1 MSVVTSAPAR
11 KGRIPELLLLI
22 IALGIGL
29 LAYFLVHIGTGGS
42 GLPDNFTTIAAVAGV
57 VVAVA
62 HLAIRWRAPYA
73 DPILFPAA
81 LLLNGLGLAMIYR
94 IDLADETGAVKGQ
107 LQLTVVSIV
116 LMTLTVLLLRN
127 HRILRNYMWVSLVA
141 GIGLLLL
148 PMVPGLGKAA
158 YGARIWISL
167 GGFSFQPAELAKIFF
182 AIFFAAYLAQERD
195 NLSLAGP
202 KILGMRFPKMRHVM
216 PILLAWGLSMGVLAL
231 EKDFG
236 TALLFFGLFV
246 ALLYVAT
253 ERVSWLV
260 IGGTL
265 AAVGIF
271 AIVQMVPHIQAR
283 FVVWQHAL
291 DPDVYDAQYGSYQL
305 VQGLFGMASGGLFGT
320 GFGEGYPTK
329 SFAAN
334 SDFIVASFGEEI
346 GLTGLLALLCIYL
359 IIVIRGIRTA
369 IHLRDGFGKLL
380 ATGLS
385 FTIALQCFVVV
396 GGVTRLIPLT
406 GLAMPFL
413 AHGGSALLTNWII
426 IGLLLRMSDASRR
439 PANTDPLP
447 PREMLAH
454 IEELASDEEDV
465 ILGDDDGDSQLTEVV
480 KIR

>member
-42 GLPDNFTTIAAVAGV
+42 GLPDNFTTIAVVAGV
-57 VVAVA
+57 VVAAA

-385 FTIALQCFVVV
+385 FTVALQCFVVV

-454 IEELASDEEDV
+454 IEELPSDEEDV
-465 ILGDDDGDSQLTEVV
+465 ILSDDDGDSQLTEVV
-480 KIR
+480 RIR

>member
-42 GLPDNFTTIAAVAGV
+42 GLPDNFTTIAVVAGV
-57 VVAVA
+57 VVAAA
-62 HLAIRWRAPYA
+62 HLAIRWTAPYA

-202 KILGMRFPKMRHVM
+202 KILGMRLPKMRHVM

-385 FTIALQCFVVV
+385 FTVALQCFVVV

-454 IEELASDEEDV
+454 IEELPSDEEDV

-480 KIR
+480 RIR

>member
-42 GLPDNFTTIAAVAGV
+42 GLPDNFTTIAVVAGV
-57 VVAVA
+57 VVAAA
-62 HLAIRWRAPYA
+62 HLAIRWTAPYA

-454 IEELASDEEDV
+454 IEELASNEEDV

>member
-385 FTIALQCFVVV
+385 FTVALQCFVVV

-454 IEELASDEEDV
+454 IEELPSDEEDV
-465 ILGDDDGDSQLTEVV
+465 ILSDDDGDSQLTEVV
-480 KIR
+480 RIR

>member
-42 GLPDNFTTIAAVAGV
+42 GLPDNFTTIAVVAGV
-57 VVAVA
+57 VVAAA
-62 HLAIRWRAPYA
+62 HLAIRWTAPYA

-385 FTIALQCFVVV
+385 FTVALQCFVVV

-454 IEELASDEEDV
+454 IEELPSDEEDV

-480 KIR
+480 RIR

>member
-385 FTIALQCFVVV
+385 FTVALQCFVVV

-454 IEELASDEEDV
+454 IEELPSDEEDV

-480 KIR
+480 RIR

>member
-42 GLPDNFTTIAAVAGV
+42 GLPDNFTTIAVVAGV
-57 VVAVA
+57 VVAAA
-62 HLAIRWRAPYA
+62 HLAIRWTAPYA

-385 FTIALQCFVVV
+385 FTVALQCFVVV

-454 IEELASDEEDV
+454 IEELPSDEEDV

>member
-1 MSVVTSAPAR
+1 M
-11 KGRIPELLLLI
+11 
-22 IALGIGL
+22 
-29 LAYFLVHIGTGGS
+29 
-42 GLPDNFTTIAAVAGV
+42 
-57 VVAVA
+57 
-62 HLAIRWRAPYA
+62 
-73 DPILFPAA
+73 
-81 LLLNGLGLAMIYR
+81 
-94 IDLADETGAVKGQ
+94 
-107 LQLTVVSIV
+107 
-116 LMTLTVLLLRN
+116 
-127 HRILRNYMWVSLVA
+127 
-141 GIGLLLL
+141 
-148 PMVPGLGKAA
+148 PGLGKAA

-202 KILGMRFPKMRHVM
+202 KILGMRLPKMRHVM

-454 IEELASDEEDV
+454 IEELPSDEEDV
-465 ILGDDDGDSQLTEVV
+465 ILSDDDGDSQLTEVV
-480 KIR
+480 RIR

>member
-42 GLPDNFTTIAAVAGV
+42 GLPDNFTTIAVVAGV
-57 VVAVA
+57 VVAAA
-62 HLAIRWRAPYA
+62 HLAIRWTAPYA

-385 FTIALQCFVVV
+385 FTVALQCFVVV

-454 IEELASDEEDV
+454 IEELPSDEEDV
-465 ILGDDDGDSQLTEVV
+465 ILSDDDGDSQLTEVV
-480 KIR
+480 RIR

>member
-42 GLPDNFTTIAAVAGV
+42 GLPDNFTTIAVVAGV
-57 VVAVA
+57 VVAAA
-62 HLAIRWRAPYA
+62 HLAIRWTAPYA

-305 VQGLFGMASGGLFGT
+305 VQGLFGMASGGLLGT

-385 FTIALQCFVVV
+385 FTVALQCFVVV

-454 IEELASDEEDV
+454 IEELPSDEEDV

-480 KIR
+480 RIR

>member
-454 IEELASDEEDV
+454 IEELASNEEDV

>member
-454 IEELASDEEDV
+454 IEELASNEEDV

-480 KIR
+480 RIR

>member
-42 GLPDNFTTIAAVAGV
+42 GLPDNFTTIAVVAGV
-57 VVAVA
+57 VVAAA
-62 HLAIRWRAPYA
+62 HLAIRWTAPYA

-385 FTIALQCFVVV
+385 FTVALQCFVVV

>member
-62 HLAIRWRAPYA
+62 HLAIRWTAPYA

-385 FTIALQCFVVV
+385 FTVALQCFVVV

-454 IEELASDEEDV
+454 IEELPSDEEDV

-480 KIR
+480 RIR